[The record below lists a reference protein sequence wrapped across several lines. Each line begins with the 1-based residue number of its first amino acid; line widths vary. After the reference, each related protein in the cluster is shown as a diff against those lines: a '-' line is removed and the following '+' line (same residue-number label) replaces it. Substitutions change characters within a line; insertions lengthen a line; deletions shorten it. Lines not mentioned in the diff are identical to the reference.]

1 MAVNRTSHLVTLTW
15 VEPHDN
21 NAPIQSYEVTYME
34 PSFVG
39 GNLMRKVNTTIEMA
53 TITDL
58 FPGVDYTFTV
68 IAYNEIG
75 PSVPSDPLTVRIVD
89 GCKQHILS

>member
-1 MAVNRTSHLVTLTW
+1 
-15 VEPHDN
+15 
-21 NAPIQSYEVTYME
+21 ME

-58 FPGVDYTFTV
+58 FPGVNYIFTV

-75 PSVPSDPLTVRIVD
+75 PSVPSDPLTLWRVHV
-89 GCKQHILS
+89 CKQHIYSHN